1 MDIVRVK
8 WDGGRRF
15 VATDAIGHTLEM
27 DAPEPTGAGSA
38 VRPIEMVLYALGGCT
53 GIDVIGILGKQRQ
66 DVRAFEVVVTGDQ
79 REEQPRRY
87 EWANI
92 EYVVTGVAIKPSMLE
107 RAIELSEE
115 RYCSVRAMFDPAV
128 RLTSS
133 YRIVEAE

>member
-1 MDIVRVK
+1 MDSVRVR

-15 VATDAIGHTLEM
+15 IATDAIGHTLEM
-27 DAPEPTGAGSA
+27 DAPEPTGAGSG

-53 GIDVIGILGKQRQ
+53 GIDVVGILGKQRQ
-66 DVRAFEVVVTGDQ
+66 DVRDFEIVVTGDQ

-92 EYVVTGVAIKPSMLE
+92 EYIVTGVAIRPAMLE
-107 RAIELSEE
+107 RAIQLSEE

-128 RLTSS
+128 RLSSS
-133 YRIVEAE
+133 YRIVEAD